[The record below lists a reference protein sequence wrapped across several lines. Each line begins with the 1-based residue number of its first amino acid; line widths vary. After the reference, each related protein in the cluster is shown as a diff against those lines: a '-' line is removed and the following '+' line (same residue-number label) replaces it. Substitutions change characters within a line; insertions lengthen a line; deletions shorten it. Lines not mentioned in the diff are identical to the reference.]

1 MIGIIILAA
10 FLIGW
15 FGGIATYKYGLKNS
29 PVILPPK
36 NRYDALRNIQERKTA
51 EMEIIYKGRL
61 QEYNRQ
67 NEELEKQ
74 RKEFYEKNPDFP
86 IKTMYMQVIAPPQ
99 KVSIREVR

>member
-15 FGGIATYKYGLKNS
+15 FGGIAAYKYGLKNS

-36 NRYDALRNIQERKTA
+36 NKYDAHRQLWDFQEQEYEA
-51 EMEIIYKGRL
+51 RL
-61 QEYNRQ
+61 KEYNRQ
-67 NEELEKQ
+67 NAELEKQ
-74 RKEFYEKNPDFP
+74 KEEFYEANPDFP